1 MAPYAPPSIG
11 MAGLTIPSYL
21 DILDDNIEQYLK
33 IYGANQ
39 YVGIDSAIYQL
50 LSILSLKQSDCCNQL
65 QYNYNQSSPLT
76 AVGAGLDRLVK
87 LNGIARLPYTY
98 SVATVTVVGTPGT
111 VITNGVAQDVNGKQ
125 WLLPQPSITIP
136 DGGTIDVTAT
146 CTTPGNIT
154 AEPDTID
161 IIASPVGGWLSVNN
175 AAAATVGTPIETD
188 SQLRARQAISV
199 SVPSLTRLAAT
210 IADLKATP
218 GVTRLNVSENPTG
231 GVDSFGNPAHS
242 ITAVVDGTATDLA
255 VATAIYANKGIGALT
270 NNEIDGSPTAE
281 SKSVVVN
288 DPATDYPTTIGFL
301 TPSYVPVFVSMSI
314 HLLAGGTS
322 ATLVQIHDDIVAYLN
337 SLEIGEAVVYSE
349 LYGAALNARSNP
361 DMPTFSIRAVTS
373 GLAASPSGTADL
385 PMDFYEVSQGI
396 SGNVV
401 ITSV

>member
-373 GLAASPSGTADL
+373 GLSASPSGTADL